1 MRILAATDFSTR
13 SHRALRR
20 ASLLAKSRNAEL
32 ILVHV
37 VDDDQPPEMF
47 ESDRREAQRY
57 LDEQLVST
65 AALRDIDCSV
75 EVVAGDPF
83 AGILQAADARAVD
96 LIVMGTH
103 RKNLLRD
110 IFVGT
115 TIERVV
121 RTGPYPVLMVNTDAE
136 HAYEK
141 VMAAA
146 DMSEPSARAIRTA
159 TDLGLTGNAG
169 LTLVHGFD
177 AMAKGKMASAG
188 TGGDEI
194 EIYVAQERLQAGRE
208 LMAFLEANNF
218 GVDNWSLRIKEA
230 HAVEA
235 IMDAIQEVAPDLLV
249 IGTHGRSGIS
259 KVLLGSVTE
268 TILRSVN
275 IDVLAVPPIRK

>member
-20 ASLLAKSRNAEL
+20 AGLLAKSRKAEL
-32 ILVHV
+32 VLVHV
-37 VDDDQPPEMF
+37 VDDDQPPQMF
-47 ESDRREAQRY
+47 ESDRREAQLY
-57 LDEQLVST
+57 LDEQL
-65 AALRDIDCSV
+65 AASPALQGIDCSA

-83 AGILQAADARAVD
+83 AGILQAAGTHAVD
-96 LIVMGTH
+96 LIVMGAH
-103 RKNLLRD
+103 RRHLLRD

-121 RTGPYPVLMVNTDAE
+121 RTGPYPVLMVNADADR
-136 HAYEK
+136 AYEK

-159 TDLGLTGNAG
+159 AELGLTGDAG

-177 AMAKGKMASAG
+177 AFAKGKMASAG
-188 TGGDEI
+188 TDGDQI
-194 EIYVAQERLQAGRE
+194 EVYVGQERVRAGRE
-208 LMAFLEANNF
+208 LIAFLEANNF
-218 GVDNWSLRIKEA
+218 GADKWSLRVKEGGA
-230 HAVEA
+230 LEA
-235 IMDAIQEVAPDLLV
+235 ITEAIRDIAPDLLV
-249 IGTHGRSGIS
+249 IGTHGRSGIA

-268 TILRSVN
+268 TILRSAD